1 MWEPCGNHV
10 GTMSVG
16 QRYLSIL
23 VTSEAATMAGG
34 KGSGDGFWPGQR
46 STNPQTPGRECLLK
60 VWWQRD
66 QMSQKWNNEQNP
78 MTLAFKHLC
87 KHIYVNMHKQF
98 IVYKYKINI
107 LTPLRGSISPRVGRF
122 AMPWIVAVYRP
133 PARGRGP
140 LGRAGMK
147 NLEPANSKRCFGK
160 WLVQVMAKLT
170 TLTPRKK

>member
-34 KGSGDGFWPGQR
+34 KGFGDGFWPGQR

-87 KHIYVNMHKQF
+87 TVYKHIYVNMHKQF
-98 IVYKYKINI
+98 IVYKYIINI
-107 LTPLRGSISPRVGRF
+107 LTPLRGRYHPELAGLQCPGSSLFIGPQ
-122 AMPWIVAVYRP
+122 
-133 PARGRGP
+133 PAAGATWASS
-140 LGRAGMK
+140 LGWRTWSQRTASAASASGWSRWW
-147 NLEPANSKRCFGK
+147 LNS
-160 WLVQVMAKLT
+160 QH
-170 TLTPRKK
+170 